1 LSTERCD
8 SHYGVA
14 CLGMVGHQCPLPNP
28 SNNNNKNNTFAIA
41 NDNAHTPKNPKPYI
55 THCHPHFQTPP
66 SLSKPNPLQLA
77 VAAAIGQTNIYFRS
91 FSFKQCAKAPPPHFL
106 THLTIF
112 IHTYIYIYIFFHAS
126 HFKLKIRKKHYGSR
140 TLRQRRKNSY
150 YRLLQR
156 GWRFEVGR

>member
-28 SNNNNKNNTFAIA
+28 SNNNNNKNNTFAIA

-66 SLSKPNPLQLA
+66 HFPNPIRCSWQSPQQLDRQIFTSEVFLLSSAQKPLPPTSLPILQ
-77 VAAAIGQTNIYFRS
+77 
-91 FSFKQCAKAPPPHFL
+91 FL
-106 THLTIF
+106 Y
-112 IHTYIYIYIFFHAS
+112 IHTYTYIFFS
-126 HFKLKIRKKHYGSR
+126 MPRIL
-140 TLRQRRKNSY
+140 N
-150 YRLLQR
+150 
-156 GWRFEVGR
+156 